1 MCHRG
6 FVFVHFFPAFL
17 HPEIFVVINIDIVQ
31 LPQLHKLTF
40 TLIEIILVRYGHN
53 SYVCK

>member
-1 MCHRG
+1 M
-6 FVFVHFFPAFL
+6 HFFPAFL

-53 SYVCK
+53 SYVGK